1 MVDVL
6 LGLQWGDEGKGKIV
20 DYFAPHYDIIARFQ
34 GGPNAG
40 HTLYVNGDKIVLHQI
55 PSGIFHE
62 NTTNLIGN
70 GVVLDAVTLKKEYDK
85 VAAFGVDGRKN
96 LFIAEKTHL
105 ILPTHRALDKASE
118 ISKGNDKIGS
128 TLKGIGPAYMDKTGR
143 NGLRVGDLLDKNFT
157 TQYIKLRLKHQRM
170 LDSFGFNED
179 ISAWEDE
186 FFEAIEFLRTLNI
199 VNGEY
204 FINEK
209 IRAGKKVLAEG
220 AQGSMLDVDFGT
232 FPFVTSSNTISA
244 GVCTGLGVA
253 PQKIKEVIGVTKAY
267 CTRVGSGPFPTELHD
282 ETGERLRKIGNEFGA
297 TTGRPRRCGWIDL
310 VALDFACMVNGVTQ
324 LVMTKADVLD
334 AFESLSV
341 CTSYKIDGKESMKVP
356 YQICKAQ
363 IEPQYQAF
371 NGWMTDITRITNHDE
386 LPKLMKDYIHFIND
400 HLGVPVSY
408 ISNGPGRDQIIK
420 A

>member
-1 MVDVL
+1 MSVPGWV
-6 LGLQWGDEGKGKIV
+6 W
-20 DYFAPHYDIIARFQ
+20 
-34 GGPNAG
+34 
-40 HTLYVNGDKIVLHQI
+40 
-55 PSGIFHE
+55 
-62 NTTNLIGN
+62 
-70 GVVLDAVTLKKEYDK
+70 
-85 VAAFGVDGRKN
+85 
-96 LFIAEKTHL
+96 
-105 ILPTHRALDKASE
+105 
-118 ISKGNDKIGS
+118 
-128 TLKGIGPAYMDKTGR
+128 
-143 NGLRVGDLLDKNFT
+143 LR
-157 TQYIKLRLKHQRM
+157 
-170 LDSFGFNED
+170 
-179 ISAWEDE
+179 
-186 FFEAIEFLRTLNI
+186 
-199 VNGEY
+199 
-204 FINEK
+204 
-209 IRAGKKVLAEG
+209 
-220 AQGSMLDVDFGT
+220 
-232 FPFVTSSNTISA
+232 
-244 GVCTGLGVA
+244 
-253 PQKIKEVIGVTKAY
+253 KIKEVIGVTKAY

-356 YQICKAQ
+356 YQICKAH